1 MTTNHEDPGART
13 AAAAAGAGTG
23 TAAGVG
29 TGAGSPTST
38 APGPAAPTAVDPG
51 PPSAPADLEE
61 LGRAVKEA
69 QYRHHRALDTR
80 LAAVGTTLAQW
91 DALRAIARTPGASAH
106 ELAVAT
112 FQGDQS
118 FGTLASRLAAQHL
131 IERRPGR
138 GRRIEHHLT
147 EAGERVL
154 TAGRAVTRD
163 VLAASFG
170 PLDETE
176 RATLL
181 GLLRRI
187 GTPGEELQDQR
198 PRN

>member
-1 MTTNHEDPGART
+1 MTANHGDTGTRAAAET
-13 AAAAAGAGTG
+13 AAAADAADVDGAAGIR
-23 TAAGVG
+23 TAAGTV
-29 TGAGSPTST
+29 
-38 APGPAAPTAVDPG
+38 
-51 PPSAPADLEE
+51 DLEE

-69 QYRHHRALDTR
+69 QYRHHRTLDTR

-131 IERRPGR
+131 IERRPGH

-154 TAGRAVTRD
+154 AAGRAVTRD

-170 PLDETE
+170 PLDEVE

-187 GTPGEELQDQR
+187 GSPGEAL
-198 PRN
+198 

>member
-1 MTTNHEDPGART
+1 M
-13 AAAAAGAGTG
+13 
-23 TAAGVG
+23 
-29 TGAGSPTST
+29 
-38 APGPAAPTAVDPG
+38 
-51 PPSAPADLEE
+51 
-61 LGRAVKEA
+61 GRAVKEA

-118 FGTLASRLAAQHL
+118 FGTLATRLASQHL

-147 EAGERVL
+147 ETGEQVL
-154 TAGRAVTRD
+154 SAGRAVTLD
-163 VLAASFG
+163 VLAASFD
-170 PLDETE
+170 PLDDHE

-187 GTPGEELQDQR
+187 GALDQGL
-198 PRN
+198 PDQ

>member
-1 MTTNHEDPGART
+1 MTVEQGNAEPAENAENAVSAEQGRAPGSHEIG
-13 AAAAAGAGTG
+13 AAGA
-23 TAAGVG
+23 VG
-29 TGAGSPTST
+29 G
-38 APGPAAPTAVDPG
+38 AVD
-51 PPSAPADLEE
+51 LEV

-91 DALRAIARTPGASAH
+91 DALRAVARTPGASAH

-131 IERRPGR
+131 VERRPGH
-138 GRRIEHHLT
+138 GRRIEHRLT
-147 EAGERVL
+147 EAGERTL
-154 TAGRAVTRD
+154 EAGRAVAAEILT
-163 VLAASFG
+163 ASFA
-170 PLDETE
+170 PLDEDE

-187 GTPGEELQDQR
+187 GVGAETLP
-198 PRN
+198 

>member
-1 MTTNHEDPGART
+1 MTAKHEEAGTRAAADRAGTRTAADSDTGLAAPSAIDPGAT
-13 AAAAAGAGTG
+13 ARVT
-23 TAAGVG
+23 
-29 TGAGSPTST
+29 P
-38 APGPAAPTAVDPG
+38 PAAI
-51 PPSAPADLEE
+51 DLEE

-80 LAAVGTTLAQW
+80 LTAVGTTLAQW
-91 DALRAIARTPGASAH
+91 DALRAIARTPAASAH

-147 EAGERVL
+147 ETGEQVL
-154 TAGRAVTRD
+154 RAGRTVTRD

-170 PLDETE
+170 PLDERE

-187 GTPGEELQDQR
+187 GAPSEEL
-198 PRN
+198 